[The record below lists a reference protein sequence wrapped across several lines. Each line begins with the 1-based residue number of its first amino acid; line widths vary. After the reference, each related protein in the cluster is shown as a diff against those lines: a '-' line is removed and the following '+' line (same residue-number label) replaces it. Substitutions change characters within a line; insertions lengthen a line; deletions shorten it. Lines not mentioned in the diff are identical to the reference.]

1 MQARQDDNDSV
12 WVCRLGAAVNV
23 LLQILMEQQQQ
34 KSLTSFFKDVNENR
48 LVPLKCVHIVGKRPH
63 QIDERKCSRAHV
75 CTHTCFHKD
84 ASSLSHTQAFKA
96 RKHMHDTSMHMC
108 SLTLTALYVF
118 LCVCACVCF
127 VCAHAHACPP

>member
-48 LVPLKCVHIVGKRPH
+48 LVPFKCVHIVGSRPH
-63 QIDERKCSRAHV
+63 KIDERKCSFACTYAHKHA
-75 CTHTCFHKD
+75 CT
-84 ASSLSHTQAFKA
+84 
-96 RKHMHDTSMHMC
+96 RMHAH
-108 SLTLTALYVF
+108 SLTHK
-118 LCVCACVCF
+118 
-127 VCAHAHACPP
+127 HARHENIHA